1 MCVSEFKKCVFW
13 KGTFAFCKN
22 STKDTFQTHS
32 KDTFQYHKRH
42 IPKDTFHSQKTHF
55 KRHISY
61 KIFFMEKENIEICL
75 SYIRMRLLE
84 THMCFLLKAHLLFWK
99 ANPPFVFSSGIPD
112 QDFFLYLIPWNV
124 SFGNT
129 HVFFCRN
136 AYLLFKKQIRL
147 LHSLWEF
154 PIEKLKCVF
163 YMLKCVFLETHICFY
178 IKSTYAFWKHTFYRS
193 KRHISLYQKTHFND
207 AKHTFAF
214 LKDTFHFQKTHF
226 ENTQ

>member
-1 MCVSEFKKCVFW
+1 
-13 KGTFAFCKN
+13 
-22 STKDTFQTHS
+22 
-32 KDTFQYHKRH
+32 
-42 IPKDTFHSQKTHF
+42 
-55 KRHISY
+55 
-61 KIFFMEKENIEICL
+61 MEKENIEICL
-75 SYIRMRLLE
+75 SYIRMCLLE

-112 QDFFLYLIPWNV
+112 QDFFLYLIPWNM

-129 HVFFCRN
+129 HVFFWRN

-163 YMLKCVFLETHICFY
+163 YTLKCVFLETHICFY

-193 KRHISLYQKTHFND
+193 KRHISLYQKTHFNN

>member
-1 MCVSEFKKCVFW
+1 MSFRNTHVFFI
-13 KGTFAFCKN
+13 KSTFAFLKSKSAFCILFRN
-22 STKDTFQTHS
+22 SRS
-32 KDTFQYHKRH
+32 R
-42 IPKDTFHSQKTHF
+42 
-55 KRHISY
+55 
-61 KIFFMEKENIEICL
+61 
-75 SYIRMRLLE
+75 
-84 THMCFLLKAHLLFWK
+84 
-99 ANPPFVFSSGIPD
+99 
-112 QDFFLYLIPWNV
+112 FFLYLIPWNV

-136 AYLLFKKQIRL
+136 AHLLFKKQIRL
-147 LHSLWEF
+147 LNSLWEF

-163 YMLKCVFLETHICFY
+163 YTLKCVFFETHICFY